1 MATGVFNTART
12 GHSLRSRKRRG
23 RMEPIDRFAEC
34 LSHHGSVTQ
43 ASSDVGVTTSSGY
56 AMFRRICAQLGVP
69 TSPKGDR
76 DLES

>member
-1 MATGVFNTART
+1 MTTGVFNTART

-23 RMEPIDRFAEC
+23 GMEPIDRFAEY
-34 LSHHGSVTQ
+34 LSRHGSVTQ
-43 ASSDVGVTTSSGY
+43 AAGEMGVTTSSGY

-76 DLES
+76 DIES